1 MTETKLT
8 EKQRRFAEKHHDVLE
23 NFLRYRSLPFDEY
36 YDIVVFKFLKAVQQ
50 YDEREDLKKYSFE
63 TIAKNHMRSALGNYF
78 RKKKGE
84 KNKFVFLSLDYPLT
98 ESGLTFGD
106 TIADDSVDICEE
118 VCRKLSRTLGG
129 YRLLHKY
136 SGRLANRQADL
147 TEVM

>member
-23 NFLRYRSLPFDEY
+23 NFLRYRRLPFDEY
-36 YDIVVFKFLKAVQQ
+36 YDIVVFKFLRAVQQ

-84 KNKFVFLSLDYPLT
+84 KNKFVFLSFDYPLT

-106 TIADDSVDICEE
+106 TIADDSVDVCEE
-118 VCRKLSRTLGG
+118 VCGKLSRTLGG

>member
-1 MTETKLT
+1 M
-8 EKQRRFAEKHHDVLE
+8 
-23 NFLRYRSLPFDEY
+23 
-36 YDIVVFKFLKAVQQ
+36 QQ

-84 KNKFVFLSLDYPLT
+84 KNKFVFLSFDYPLT

-106 TIADDSVDICEE
+106 TIADDSVDVCEE
-118 VCRKLSRTLGG
+118 VCGKLSRTLGG